1 MENNGNTL
9 MNINPTLT
17 KYIECLQ
24 YFLCTGLHVLYA
36 YKQIPEVMDRCLIW
50 MLVCGGLLIADL
62 LFIKHEIV
70 QQTILITL
78 VTCTIFV
85 VGKWVHTMEF
95 GITVYLVMCI
105 MIAWLQQPILS
116 VISAVEGTLAMILT
130 YIFARDIV
138 LEKVTDTFYLVMMLI
153 GSFAMLCI
161 SYMVI
166 FYHKQMLFSERQK
179 ESLIKAQK
187 SKDIFFANMSHEI
200 RTPMNAV
207 VGMSELILREQD
219 LSDTVRENAA
229 AIRSSGNNLLAIIND
244 ILDFSK
250 LESGKIEFAQE
261 TYSLSSV
268 MNDVVS
274 MAMVRKGKKHIEI
287 LVDCQPDMPQLLIG
301 DEVRIRQIIINLMGN
316 AVKFTREGRVKLCIQ
331 TENTERGVMLKVS
344 VADTGIG
351 IKEEDL
357 KGLFQSYSRLD
368 MKKNSSI
375 EGTGLGL
382 AITKRLVEGMQGE
395 LTVESTY
402 GKGSVFSFMIPQ
414 GVADRT
420 PLVHL
425 KYPKESYHV
434 LLVPDF
440 KRIRTP
446 FVRTEYQELLER
458 LIRQFGVRGRLISDE
473 KRLQQEIVAILE
485 KDREAAY
492 THIFISKYEYQ
503 RNKKLY
509 DRLADEIHICVI
521 IDRDKTF
528 RSGDNIR
535 IIYMPM
541 YILTMAAIL
550 NGESVTG
557 LKKDAASRRIQ
568 FTAAGSRVLAVDDNQ
583 VNLQVIKGLLKGYQI
598 HTDTVESAQEA
609 LEEIKHIHYDLILMD
624 HMMPVMDGIEAVDE
638 IRRNPEVYDQ
648 DVPIVALTANAVNGA
663 KNMFLQHGFQDFIA
677 KPIEISVLERTLL
690 HWLPKE
696 KIQTEK
702 ANGQGD
708 GEKAGKQES
717 VYGFQVIDE
726 KVGLS
731 YFANRNYDYE
741 DILKIF
747 YENGKMKSLVIQKA
761 YEEEDWQTYL
771 IQVHALKSTSLNVG
785 AVQLS
790 EQAKELE
797 QAAREERTEEIRRKH
812 AAMLQQYQLV
822 LDDIVNALYK

>member
-1 MENNGNTL
+1 MENQGNTL

-36 YKQIPEVMDRCLIW
+36 YKQMPEVMDSCLIW
-50 MLVCGGLLIADL
+50 MLVCGVILIADL
-62 LFIKHEIV
+62 LFVKHELI
-70 QQTILITL
+70 QQTIVITL

-85 VGKWVHTMEF
+85 VGQWVHTMEF

-105 MIAWLQQPILS
+105 MIAWFQNPVLS
-116 VISAVEGTLAMILT
+116 IISAVEGSLAMVLT

-138 LEKVTDTFYLVMMLI
+138 LEKVTDTFYLTMMVI
-153 GSFAMLCI
+153 GSFAMACI

-166 FYHKQMLFSERQK
+166 LYHKQILFSEQQK
-179 ESLIKAQK
+179 ESLIKVQK

-207 VGMSELILREQD
+207 VGMSELILREPD
-219 LSDTVRENAA
+219 LSDTVRENAV

-250 LESGKIEFAQE
+250 IESGKIEVAQE
-261 TYSLSSV
+261 PYSFSSV
-268 MNDVVS
+268 MNDVIA
-274 MAMVRKGKKHIEI
+274 MAMVRKGKKPIEI
-287 LVDCQPDMPQLLIG
+287 LVDCAPDMPQLLIG

-331 TENTERGVMLKVS
+331 TEKTERGVMLKVS

-351 IKEEDL
+351 MKEEEL

-368 MKKNSSI
+368 TKKNSSV

-395 LTVESTY
+395 LTVETTY

-414 GVADRT
+414 GVADWT

-425 KYPKESYHV
+425 REPKESYHV

-440 KRIRTP
+440 KRIRTAS
-446 FVRTEYQELLER
+446 VRAEYQELLER
-458 LIRQFGVRGRLISDE
+458 MIRQFGVRGRLVSDE
-473 KRLQQEIVAILE
+473 KHLQQELISILE
-485 KDREAAY
+485 RDSEASY

-528 RSGDNIR
+528 RSGENIR
-535 IIYMPM
+535 LIYMPM

-557 LKKDAASRRIQ
+557 LKQDKASRRIE

-598 HTDTVESAQEA
+598 QTDTIESAQEA
-609 LEEIKHIHYDLILMD
+609 LEEIKHTHYDLILMD

-638 IRRNPEVYDQ
+638 IRGNPEVYEQ
-648 DVPIVALTANAVNGA
+648 DIPIIALTANAVNGA
-663 KNMFLQHGFQDFIA
+663 KNMFLKHGFQDFIA
-677 KPIEISVLERTLL
+677 KPIEISVLEKMLL
-690 HWLPKE
+690 QWLPEE
-696 KIQTEK
+696 KIQTDKGIGPSEDK
-702 ANGQGD
+702 KGAT
-708 GEKAGKQES
+708 ES
-717 VYGFQVIDE
+717 LYGFQVIDE

-747 YENGKMKSLVIQKA
+747 YENGKEKSLVIQKA

-785 AVQLS
+785 AVRLS

-797 QAAREERTEEIRRKH
+797 VAAREERIEEICQKH
-812 AAMLQQYQLV
+812 TTMLQQYQFV
-822 LDDIVNALYK
+822 LDDIEKALYK